1 MRSEINRPEMMK
13 LLLVDDHAMMRTGL
27 RQVVAQAFPDAEF
40 GEAGSAREALD
51 QVVRN
56 SWDVVLLDI
65 ELPDRD
71 GLDLL
76 KDLRLAAP
84 LVPVL
89 ILSGQPERDYGVQ
102 ALKAGA
108 AGFVAKTEV
117 AIVLV
122 DAIQKVCARG
132 RHVSPLLAERLA
144 HSLDPAGD
152 RPLHDQLS
160 AREFQI
166 LASLAKGQ
174 SVGDIAAQLSLSV
187 KTVSTYRTR
196 LLQKMGMKSNAELM
210 RYALQHGLVR

>member
-1 MRSEINRPEMMK
+1 
-13 LLLVDDHAMMRTGL
+13 MMRTGL

-84 LVPVL
+84 QVPVL

-108 AGFVAKTEV
+108 AGFVAKTEL
-117 AIVLV
+117 ATVLV

-132 RHVSPLLAERLA
+132 RHVSPVLAERLA
-144 HSLDPAGD
+144 HSLDPAGS

-166 LASLAKGQ
+166 LAALAKGQ
-174 SVGDIAAQLSLSV
+174 SVGAIAAQLSLSV

-196 LLQKMGMKSNAELM
+196 LLKKMGMQSNAELM

>member
-1 MRSEINRPEMMK
+1 MMK

-84 LVPVL
+84 QVPVL

-108 AGFVAKTEV
+108 AGFVAKTEL
-117 AIVLV
+117 ATVLV

-132 RHVSPLLAERLA
+132 RHVSPALAERLA
-144 HSLDPAGD
+144 HSLDPAGG

-166 LASLAKGQ
+166 LAALARGQ
-174 SVGDIAAQLSLSV
+174 SVGELAAQMSLSV

-196 LLQKMGMKSNAELM
+196 LLKKMGMQSNAELM

>member
-1 MRSEINRPEMMK
+1 MMK

-84 LVPVL
+84 QVPVL

-108 AGFVAKTEV
+108 AGFVAKTEL
-117 AIVLV
+117 ATVLV
-122 DAIQKVCARG
+122 DAIQKVCTRG

-144 HSLDPAGD
+144 HSLDPAAS

-166 LASLAKGQ
+166 LAALARGQ
-174 SVGDIAAQLSLSV
+174 SVGELAAQMSLSV

-196 LLQKMGMKSNAELM
+196 LLKKMGMQSNAELM

>member
-1 MRSEINRPEMMK
+1 MK

-27 RQVVAQAFPDAEF
+27 RQVVLQAFPAAEF
-40 GEAGSAREALD
+40 GEAGSAREALEL
-51 QVVRN
+51 VVSN
-56 SWDVVLLDI
+56 SWDVILLDI

-76 KDLRLAAP
+76 QDLRLAAP
-84 LVPVL
+84 HLPVL

-108 AGFVAKTEV
+108 AGFVAKTEL
-117 AIVLV
+117 ATVLV
-122 DAIQKVCARG
+122 DAIQKVRARG
-132 RHVSPLLAERLA
+132 RHVSPALAERLA
-144 HSLDPAGD
+144 HSLDPAAR

-174 SVGDIAAQLSLSV
+174 TVGDIAAQLSLSV
-187 KTVSTYRTR
+187 KTVSTYRAR

-210 RYALQHGLVR
+210 RYALQHGLVH

>member
-1 MRSEINRPEMMK
+1 MMK

-27 RQVVAQAFPDAEF
+27 RQVVAQAFPDTEF

-51 QVVRN
+51 LVVAN
-56 SWDVVLLDI
+56 AWDVILLDI

-76 KDLRLAAP
+76 TDIRLAAP
-84 LVPVL
+84 HVPVL

-108 AGFVAKTEV
+108 AGFVAKTEL
-117 AIVLV
+117 ATVLV
-122 DAIQKVCARG
+122 AAIQKVRARG
-132 RHVSPLLAERLA
+132 RHVSPALAERLA
-144 HSLDPAGD
+144 DSLDPAGS

-166 LASLAKGQ
+166 LASLARGQ
-174 SVGDIAAQLSLSV
+174 SVDDIAAQLSLSV

-196 LLQKMGMKSNAELM
+196 LLKKMGMKSNAELM

>member
-1 MRSEINRPEMMK
+1 MRI
-13 LLLVDDHAMMRTGL
+13 LLVDDHPMVLAGIRQMVL
-27 RQVVAQAFPDAEF
+27 RAFPEARIGEVNDARQALESVIK
-40 GEAGSAREALD
+40 EAWT
-51 QVVRN
+51 V
-56 SWDVVLLDI
+56 VVLDLD
-65 ELPDRD
+65 LPDRN

-76 KDLRLAAP
+76 KDIRLAAP
-84 LVPVL
+84 QVPVL

-102 ALKAGA
+102 ALKGGA
-108 AGFVAKTEV
+108 AGFVAKTEL
-117 AIVLV
+117 ATVLV

-132 RHVSPLLAERLA
+132 RHVSPALAERLA
-144 HSLDPAGD
+144 HSLDPAGS

-174 SVGDIAAQLSLSV
+174 SVGEIARQLSLSV

-196 LLQKMGMKSNAELM
+196 LLKKMGLKSNAELM